1 MKFNEHG
8 GFDGLNET
16 IRTYTAAD
24 YGEDEAGGDGY
35 EGNDLFDDDEGE
47 EEEVVVTMALEDDGA
62 LDLLE
67 DIADDLLEP
76 GPHAEEAVLEAAPPS
91 PVAGYTPAITASKPA
106 QKSEASVAAS
116 VVEMAAKKA
125 EIAKKAAEKAAAK
138 KAAAEKAA
146 AKKAAAE
153 KAAAKKAAAKKA
165 AVKKATA
172 KKAAAK
178 KAAAKKAA
186 AKKKA
191 S

>member
-8 GFDGLNET
+8 GFDGLDET
-16 IRTYTAAD
+16 IRTYAAAD
-24 YGEDEAGGDGY
+24 YRDDETGGDGY

-67 DIADDLLEP
+67 DLADDLLEP

-106 QKSEASVAAS
+106 QKSEAGVAAS

-146 AKKAAAE
+146 AKKAAAKKAVPARKKVAVE
-153 KAAAKKAAAKKA
+153 KAAKKTASAPAQAGTGAAGQ
-165 AVKKATA
+165 
-172 KKAAAK
+172 
-178 KAAAKKAA
+178 
-186 AKKKA
+186 
-191 S
+191 